1 MRSAIRARRRV
12 IGTRCS
18 ARAPR
23 ALGMGAGAAGALD
36 AGGGA
41 ASLADR
47 KFTTSDFETRP
58 SRPDPVTA
66 FGSTLFSSTTRFA
79 AGLSLAAAASGLTAS
94 DLAAVAA
101 AATGPLDAAALAA
114 APLTGFAAAA

>member
-23 ALGMGAGAAGALD
+23 ALGIGAAGAAGALD

-101 AATGPLDAAALAA
+101 AGTAPLDAALTAGLF
-114 APLTGFAAAA
+114 PLP

>member
-23 ALGMGAGAAGALD
+23 ALGTGAAGALA

-41 ASLADR
+41 PSLADR

-58 SRPDPVTA
+58 SRPDPATA
-66 FGSTLFSSTTRFA
+66 FGSILFSSTTRFA
-79 AGLSLAAAASGLTAS
+79 AGLSLAAIASDFAASG
-94 DLAAVAA
+94 LAAVAA
-101 AATGPLDAAALAA
+101 ALTAPLGAAMTAGALA
-114 APLTGFAAAA
+114 P